1 MRQKPHQAPL
11 KERTCYLCANAID
24 ELDYK
29 DIRGLQRFTSASGKI
44 YPRRRSGACMKHQ
57 RVIAEAIKRARIM
70 ALMPF
75 TNS

>member
-1 MRQKPHQAPL
+1 MRQKQSHAPL

-24 ELDYK
+24 ILDYK

-70 ALMPF
+70 ALLPF
-75 TNS
+75 TSS